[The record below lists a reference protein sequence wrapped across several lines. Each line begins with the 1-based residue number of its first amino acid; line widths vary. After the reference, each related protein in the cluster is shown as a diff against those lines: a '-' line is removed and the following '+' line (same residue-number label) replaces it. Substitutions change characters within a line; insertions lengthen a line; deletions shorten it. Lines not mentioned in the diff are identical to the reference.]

1 MMTNA
6 SECEIIANLRAMFF
20 CYSTSFITSSAS
32 SVALPRF
39 YFSSMPR
46 LYHSLLIDLHTAPR
60 QRLGLCPAINY
71 IRLTRSPS
79 AKSDPLPGL
88 ARTRSVAH
96 YNRNEHNYR
105 TTITATTWSTGKCSN
120 YNPKY
125 SGVVEVSVLHLEF
138 HNPSLCP
145 SLGGNCYLTP
155 AGKRILLSLNRNKI
169 SI

>member
-1 MMTNA
+1 MMTTNA

-32 SVALPRF
+32 SLALPRF

-46 LYHSLLIDLHTAPR
+46 LYHSLLIDHSSSTKAGAVPWH
-60 QRLGLCPAINY
+60 GINC

-79 AKSDPLPGL
+79 SQKATLCLAWPGHDQWHITIVMNIIIAPQLPQQREAL
-88 ARTRSVAH
+88 ANAQI
-96 YNRNEHNYR
+96 
-105 TTITATTWSTGKCSN
+105 TTPS
-120 YNPKY
+120 
-125 SGVVEVSVLHLEF
+125 VVEVSALHLEF
-138 HNPSLCP
+138 HHPSLCP
-145 SLGGNCYLTP
+145 SWLGGNCYLTP

>member
-1 MMTNA
+1 MMTTNA

-32 SVALPRF
+32 SFGFATILLFINATAISFPFNRPQLLGKGWGCALAWHNLYPPDSVAVV
-39 YFSSMPR
+39 
-46 LYHSLLIDLHTAPR
+46 
-60 QRLGLCPAINY
+60 
-71 IRLTRSPS
+71 

-120 YNPKY
+120 YNPKC
-125 SGVVEVSVLHLEF
+125 SGSQRSTPWIP
-138 HNPSLCP
+138 PSI
-145 SLGGNCYLTP
+145 SL
-155 AGKRILLSLNRNKI
+155 
-169 SI
+169 SIVARW

>member
-1 MMTNA
+1 MMTTNA

-32 SVALPRF
+32 SLALPRF

-46 LYHSLLIDLHTAPR
+46 LYHSLLIDHSSSTKAGAVPWHKLYPPDSVAVV
-60 QRLGLCPAINY
+60 
-71 IRLTRSPS
+71 

-120 YNPKY
+120 YNPKC
-125 SGVVEVSVLHLEF
+125 SGSQRST
-138 HNPSLCP
+138 PWIPQSISL
-145 SLGGNCYLTP
+145 
-155 AGKRILLSLNRNKI
+155 
-169 SI
+169 SIVARW